1 MKILSLDTF
10 EKEGKETSFSPPKIT
25 FLVGSTIKTVW
36 LENIMQLSKL
46 SNQLVGL
53 SRQADK

>member
-1 MKILSLDTF
+1 MTFLYTF
-10 EKEGKETSFSPPKIT
+10 EKGGKENSFSPSKEAL
-25 FLVGSTIKTVW
+25 LVFVFTIITVW